1 MPSNPKTAQSSGKR
15 RTAPVKSL
23 SPSVSSR
30 AARLHRESLV
40 IDTHIDTATHLLYRG
55 PDFGTRLKEGHVDI
69 PRMRE
74 GGVGA
79 AFFAVWIDESH
90 DEEAA
95 FKHAV
100 RGVDVIRRT
109 VDRHPADLALALNA
123 ADIEEARS
131 RGKIAVLI
139 SIEGG
144 RAIADDLACLR
155 ALHGLGVRSMTLA
168 WYRSTNWCDSHND
181 GRHGGLTPFGRDVVL
196 EMNRLGMLVD
206 ISHVSDATFWDV
218 LEVSQK
224 PVFASHSCCR
234 ALRDHTRNM
243 TDEMVAALSAK
254 GGVINVTFVSGFV
267 AGPPGSDFESPVI
280 PPREELRDPFDYI
293 SWPCPDPGPQFQTLM
308 AQFNHAIRLAGPD
321 HVGIGSD
328 YDGMAQTP
336 IGVEDISKL
345 SAITEGLLASGHSD
359 EEVRKVLGGNNLR
372 LFRETLW

>member
-1 MPSNPKTAQSSGKR
+1 
-15 RTAPVKSL
+15 VKSL
-23 SPSVSSR
+23 LPSVSPR

-40 IDTHIDTATHLLYRG
+40 IDTHIDTATHLLYRDPG
-55 PDFGTRLKEGHVDI
+55 FGGRLSEGHVDI

-79 AFFAVWIDESH
+79 AFFAVWIDEVH

-109 VDRHPADLALALNA
+109 VDKHPGDLALALNA
-123 ADIEEARS
+123 ADIETARS
-131 RGKIAVLI
+131 QGKIAVLI

-155 ALHGLGVRSMTLA
+155 ALHNFGVRSITLA
-168 WYRSTNWCDSHND
+168 WYKSTNWCDSHND
-181 GRHGGLTPFGRDVVL
+181 GRHGRLTPFGRDVVR

-218 LEVSQK
+218 LEVSNK

-234 ALRDHTRNM
+234 SLCEHTRNM
-243 TDEMVAALSAK
+243 TDEMVTALGAK
-254 GGVINVTFVSGFV
+254 GGVMNVTFVSGFV
-267 AGPPGSDFESPVI
+267 AGPPGSSFKSPVI

-293 SWPCPDPGPQFQTLM
+293 AWPCPDPGPPFETLM
-308 AQFNHAIRLAGPD
+308 AQFNHAIELAGPD

-328 YDGMAQTP
+328 YDGMTQTP
-336 IGVEDISKL
+336 VGVEDISKL
-345 SAITEGLLASGHSD
+345 PRVTEGLLASGHSEAD
-359 EEVRKVLGGNNLR
+359 VRKVLGGNNLQ